1 MLIDFNIKDKIK
13 ALKTGSSL
21 EESLSAD
28 LSAEALAL
36 PKPSAKRRS
45 AKAEVLTKEGLSSQ
59 GKGKKISE
67 VYFDIGVAYWLLNP
81 DEGDYSPESL
91 SRKYL
96 HREYNN
102 SRGDLNELYK
112 FSENKIKEY
121 KLEKLFYETE
131 MPLIEVL
138 ADMEILG
145 IKLDTN
151 YLKKLEEEL
160 GERIN
165 DLVEMIYKEAGEPF
179 NINSPKQ
186 LSHILFNKLKIDA
199 NRIRK
204 TKDGAIST
212 DIETLSVIKDLHPIA
227 EHLINYRELFK
238 LQSTY
243 VMPLRELVDSN
254 GRVHTAYIQTGTS
267 TGRLSSQNPNL
278 QNIPVSVPQGGA
290 MAGSP
295 AFVKTS
301 AGRPVKGEWAPALRK
316 AFIAEKGYRLA
327 VFDYSQIELRILA
340 SVSGDPKM
348 MEAFNNDLDIHKM
361 TATNVFNTL
370 LENVT
375 PAMRRM
381 AKTLNFGVI
390 YGMGANA
397 FAKISGLNVVEARKF
412 IQEYFNDFKKIKDWQ
427 EGVKAQARACGYVTN
442 LNGRRRW
449 FLEAVST
456 LQRQAAEAER
466 AAINFPVQG
475 LAADIIKMA
484 MVKISE
490 ELKKEKWWG
499 NKARLLLTI
508 HDELL
513 FEIDEGIIKKA
524 VKLISHLMESVYEL
538 EVPIK
543 VSAKTGENW
552 GELINE

>member
-21 EESLSAD
+21 EEI
-28 LSAEALAL
+28 L
-36 PKPSAKRRS
+36 P
-45 AKAEVLTKEGLSSQ
+45 SQ
-59 GKGKKISE
+59 GEGKKISE

-81 DEGDYSPESL
+81 DEEGYSPESL

-96 HREYNN
+96 HREYNG
-102 SRGDLNELYK
+102 SREDLNELYK
-112 FSENKIKEY
+112 FAGDKLKEY

-131 MPLIEVL
+131 MPLMEVL

-145 IKLDTN
+145 IKLDIN

-160 GERIN
+160 GKRIN
-165 DLVEMIYKEAGEPF
+165 DLVEMIYKEAGESF

-204 TKDGAIST
+204 TKGGSIST

-227 EHLINYRELFK
+227 EHLISYREFFK

-243 VMPLRELVDSN
+243 VVPLRELVDNN
-254 GRVHTAYIQTGTS
+254 GRVHTTYIQTGTS

-278 QNIPVSVPQGGA
+278 QNIPIE
-290 MAGSP
+290 
-295 AFVKTS
+295 
-301 AGRPVKGEWAPALRK
+301 GEWASELRK
-316 AFIAEKGYRLA
+316 AFIAEKGYKLA

-361 TATNVFNTL
+361 TAANVFNTL
-370 LENVT
+370 LGNVT

-397 FAKISGLNVVEARKF
+397 FAQTSGLSVVEARKF
-412 IQEYFNDFKKIKDWQ
+412 IQEYFSDFKKIKDWQ
-427 EGVKAQARACGYVTN
+427 EEVKAQARACGYVTN

-484 MVKISE
+484 MLKISE

-543 VSAKTGENW
+543 VSVKTGENW
-552 GELINE
+552 GELRDER